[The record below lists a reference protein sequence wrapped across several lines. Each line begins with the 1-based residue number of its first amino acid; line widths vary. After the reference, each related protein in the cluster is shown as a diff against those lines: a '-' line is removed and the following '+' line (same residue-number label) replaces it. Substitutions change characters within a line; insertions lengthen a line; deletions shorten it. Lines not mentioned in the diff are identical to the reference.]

1 MKIDG
6 KHISSLVRDE
16 VRKKVSLLGKDI
28 TLAVLLV
35 GGDPA
40 SSIYVKAKEKAAA
53 EVGINSLVK
62 KIPSSS
68 SQDQVNRIVE
78 EWGMSSDVHGILVQ
92 MPLPS
97 HLDSDE
103 VIRKIPPSKDV
114 DGLTPASLGSLIRK
128 ENIIAACTPKGCM
141 RLLQES
147 GCDLNGKNAIVVGR
161 SILVGFPM
169 ATLLTHANATV
180 TLAHSRTK
188 DLEGKVKEADVV
200 VAATGM
206 PGLIKGGWIKKG
218 AHVLDVGI
226 TRTDEGLVGDVEY
239 EEASKLAKAITPVPG
254 GVGPM
259 TVAMLLE
266 NVFILASLEK

>member
-16 VRKKVSLLGKDI
+16 VRKKVSLFGKDI

-35 GGDPA
+35 GEDPA

-53 EVGINSLVK
+53 EVGINSVVK

-68 SQDQVNRIVE
+68 SQDQVNRIVK
-78 EWGMSSDVHGILVQ
+78 EWGMSSGVHGILVQ

-188 DLEGKVKEADVV
+188 DLEGKVKEADIV

-206 PGLIKGGWIKKG
+206 PGLVKGGWIKKG
-218 AHVLDVGI
+218 AYVLDVGI
-226 TRTDEGLVGDVEY
+226 TRTDKGLVGDVEY